1 MKTLKNRKYD
11 TYLPNILY
19 YMLAGTT
26 PMLGNSKKM
35 ENIQKTMKKIFTTN
49 CGIQHTNLLRTASD
63 RIIKSV
69 H

>member
-11 TYLPNILY
+11 TYLPTFLWVRRDYRIMYL
-19 YMLAGTT
+19 LAGTT

-49 CGIQHTNLLRTASD
+49 CGIQHTNLQ
-63 RIIKSV
+63 
-69 H
+69 